1 VDGDSKAAATRN
13 QIVMKPQLPK
23 GTRDHLPA
31 GMALRESVTAT
42 IKGVF
47 ERYGYEP
54 LETPALELI
63 DVLTGKYGEE
73 ADRLIFRILKR
84 GEAGD
89 RGEVDLG
96 LRYDLTLPLARVIA
110 MNRDLPLPF
119 KRYQIQPCWRAEKPQ
134 RGRFREFIQCDVD
147 CVGSA
152 SMLADA
158 EIIAITCDCLAAVG
172 FERFRVIIN
181 HRKILA
187 GLEEYA
193 GVPSELGPTAMQAI
207 DKLEKVGL
215 DGVRAELADRGVP
228 GGAADKLLAVLEISG
243 EPAQVLD
250 EVEGFLMNS
259 NVGLEGVAES
269 RELLNY
275 LETYGVEKAKYEFN
289 LWMVRGLDYYTG
301 PIYETYVDEPKV
313 GSVSGGGRYDG
324 LVGMLAGLDVPATG
338 TTIGLERIITVLE
351 ETGRAVAA
359 PSRVSVL
366 VTVFEGNTLGESLA
380 VARELRAVGV
390 TCDVFMKPEAKLGKQ
405 LAYAEARGIPYVIIV
420 GPEEVAAGAVQL
432 KNMARREQRQV
443 SRGKLVETLLSEHGS

>member
-1 VDGDSKAAATRN
+1 
-13 QIVMKPQLPK
+13 MKPQLPK

-31 GMALRESVTAT
+31 GMALRESVAET
-42 IKGVF
+42 IRGVF

-54 LETPALELI
+54 LETPALERI

-73 ADRLIFRILKR
+73 ADKLIFRILKR
-84 GEAGD
+84 GEAGA
-89 RGEVDLG
+89 RGEVDTG
-96 LRYDLTLPLARVIA
+96 LRYDLTLPLARVVA
-110 MNRDLPLPF
+110 MNRDMPMPF

-134 RGRFREFIQCDVD
+134 KGRFREFIQCDVD

-158 EIIAITCDCLAAVG
+158 EMVAITCDCLTAVG
-172 FERFRVIIN
+172 FERFRVMVN

-193 GVPSELGPTAMQAI
+193 GVPSELGPSAMQAI

-215 DGVRAELADRGVP
+215 DGVRKELADRGVP
-228 GGAADKLLAVLEISG
+228 KDATDKLLAVLEITG

-250 EVEGFLMNS
+250 EVEGLLENS
-259 NVGLEGVAES
+259 DIGFEGVAES

-275 LETYGVEKAKYEFN
+275 LEMSGVDRANYEFN

-313 GSVSGGGRYDG
+313 GSISGGGRYDG
-324 LVGMLAGLDVPATG
+324 LIGMLAGRDVPATG

-366 VTVFEGNTLGESLA
+366 VTVFDESNLGESLA
-380 VARELRAVGV
+380 VARELRAAGI
-390 TCDVFMKPEAKLGKQ
+390 TCDVFMKADVKLGKQ
-405 LAYAEARGIPYVIIV
+405 LAYAEARGIPYVVIV
-420 GPEEVAAGAVQL
+420 GPDEVGKGVVQL
-432 KNMARREQRQV
+432 KDMSKREQKEV
-443 SRGKLVETLLSEHGS
+443 SKAKLAEVLLTEHGC